1 MTKQILSCRA
11 AQAGLHTPI
20 RHAAAAGAVEAAAVV
35 EAAAAADILRSEDET
50 AVIVY
55 CNRPAIG

>member
-20 RHAAAAGAVEAAAVV
+20 RHAAAAAVEAAAVV
-35 EAAAAADILRSEDET
+35 EAAAAADIPRSEDET

-55 CNRPAIG
+55 CNRPATG